1 MKGRFFLAAVLA
13 SELLLTAGCGQESLD
28 DQFIFGKNRIS
39 CANETITVE
48 VPFEL
53 GVQGQMADLAPKDS
67 GKVSAEGHNRYMQ
80 VLVTGEATDKTAETQ
95 AAEAVAM
102 MRQEA
107 SVTDLQE
114 KAEPARIGETE
125 GVCLTF
131 SFTDTSR
138 GQPAALT
145 VKEYIFRQD
154 RTLWR
159 VIYQYRTEDPVGKAL
174 AERIEGQIVQGATF

>member
-1 MKGRFFLAAVLA
+1 MKGRIFLAAVLA
-13 SELLLTAGCGQESLD
+13 SALLLTAGCGQESLD

-80 VLVTGEATDKTAETQ
+80 VLVTGEATDKTAEAQ

-114 KAEPARIGETE
+114 KPNRRVSEKR
-125 GVCLTF
+125 
-131 SFTDTSR
+131 
-138 GQPAALT
+138 
-145 VKEYIFRQD
+145 KES
-154 RTLWR
+154 
-159 VIYQYRTEDPVGKAL
+159 A
-174 AERIEGQIVQGATF
+174 